1 MIRQY
6 ELVDRVRTYHP
17 DVDEGLL
24 DRAYVFAM
32 RAHGSQKRASGD
44 PYFSHPLEVAAILTD
59 LRLDDATIVTA
70 LLHDTIEDT
79 ETTHEDILR
88 VFGEEIAAL
97 VDGVTKL
104 SQLELT
110 SEHSK
115 QAENFRKLIL
125 AMSNDIRVLLVKLA
139 DRLHNM
145 RTLHFISKPEKRRR
159 IAEETIEIYAPLA
172 GRIGMQGMRD
182 ELEDLAFAELNP
194 DAREQILARL
204 ARHREQD
211 GGVVSRIADALSALL
226 AEKGI
231 EAKVKGR
238 EKRPYS
244 IWQKMERKTIAFEQL
259 SDLIGFRVIV
269 DDVDTCYDA
278 LGHIHRT
285 WAFVPG
291 RFKDYIS
298 TPKRNGYRSL
308 HTTVI
313 GPEKQR
319 VEIQIRTQA
328 MEEIADRGV
337 AAHWNYK
344 EGARAAPREIRAYEW
359 LRELVFMLEQGDT
372 AEEFLEHTKLEMF
385 HDQVF
390 CFTPK
395 GDLIGLPRGATPVDF
410 AYAVHTDV
418 GNKCVG
424 AKVNGQRVPL
434 PTVLQ
439 NGDQVEI
446 LLSDAQSPS
455 PTWESFAVTG
465 KARSAIRRYARM
477 KSREQYIRLG
487 RRILE
492 RAFEKAG
499 VEFSDKAVGSA
510 LPRLKVPSADEVFL
524 QVGQGMVGEDDV
536 LGTVYPETRR
546 AREGGSEPGAIASG
560 ESLPAIP
567 IRGLVPG
574 HALHLGSCCHPIPG
588 DRIVGIF
595 TPGDGVTVHTIDC
608 ARLPEYFDEEER
620 WLDLAWDQAEEKNA
634 IFAGRLQVEVV
645 NEKGALGAVANV
657 IARNDGNIDDLH
669 VDRRN
674 PDVFTMSIDI
684 EVRGLKHLENIKAAL
699 RAMQVV
705 TKVSRDR
712 GERAVPAEQV
722 RQGELAGEGA
732 GP

>member
-6 ELVDRVRTYHP
+6 ELVDRVRAYHS
-17 DVDEGLL
+17 DVDENLL
-24 DRAYVFAM
+24 NRAYVFAM

-88 VFGEEIAAL
+88 VFGDEIAAL

-110 SEHSK
+110 SERTK

-145 RTLHFISKPEKRRR
+145 RTLHFIAKPEKRRR
-159 IAEETIEIYAPLA
+159 IAEETVEIYAPLA

-182 ELEDLAFAELNP
+182 ELEDLAFAEVNP
-194 DAREQILARL
+194 DGREQILARL

-211 GGVVSRIADALSALL
+211 GGVVSRIADALRILL

-231 EAKVKGR
+231 EAQVKGR

-244 IWQKMERKTIAFEQL
+244 IWKKMERKTIAFEQL

-278 LGHIHRT
+278 LGHIHRA

-328 MEEIADRGV
+328 MEDIAERGV

-344 EGARAAPREIRAYEW
+344 DGAKAAPREIRAYEW

-372 AEEFLEHTKLEMF
+372 PEEFLEHTKLEMF

-477 KSREQYIRLG
+477 KSREQYVRLG

-499 VEFSDKAVGSA
+499 VEFSDKAIGSA
-510 LPRLKVPSADEVFL
+510 LPRLKVPTADEVFL
-524 QVGQGMVGEDDV
+524 QVGQGMVGEADV

-546 AREGGSEPGAIASG
+546 PREEGNGSASVEG
-560 ESLPAIP
+560 QMLPAIP

-574 HALHLGSCCHPIPG
+574 HALHLGTCCRPIPG

-595 TPGDGVTVHTIDC
+595 TPGEGVTVHTIDC
-608 ARLPEYFDEEER
+608 ARLPDYFDEEER

-634 IFAGRLQVEVV
+634 IFAGRLEVEVL

-674 PDVFTMSIDI
+674 ADVFTMSIAI

-712 GERAVPAEQV
+712 GERTVPGTRAPE
-722 RQGELAGEGA
+722 ELFAGEGA
-732 GP
+732 IP